1 MCLLR
6 PENGL
11 PAGGSPLG
19 AHAYLAK
26 HLRHTIAGLKIVIHN
41 QGTQSLQL
49 HGVLFFTH
57 HIRKRKIKAHSKG
70 SALAQLTLHF
80 NSTAHHI
87 HSVLGDGHAKARA
100 LDAAHSGTLFALEGI
115 KDMLQ
120 KILAHTDAA
129 IADYEIIM
137 GMARLFGCFLANRE
151 GYHAPDGSELSG
163 IAQNIDEHL
172 IQTQRVEN
180 QLLVLHID
188 GVHIKLHALGSH
200 LRTNHIHQIV
210 NTLAKIT
217 FLFLNDNLAA
227 FDAAHIQNI
236 INEAQQMIAGAHDF
250 F

>member
-19 AHAYLAK
+19 AHAYLTK
-26 HLRHTIAGLKIVIHN
+26 HFRHTIAGLKIVIHY
-41 QGTQSLQL
+41 QRPQSLKL
-49 HGVLFFTH
+49 HSGFFFKH

-87 HSVLGDGHAKARA
+87 HSVLGNGHPQACA
-100 LDAAHSGTLFALEGI
+100 LDAANSGTLFALEGI

-137 GMARLFGCFLANRE
+137 GIARLFGLLLPNRK
-151 GYHAPDGSELSG
+151 GYHATNRCKLGR
-163 IAQNIDEHL
+163 ITQNINQHL
-172 IQTQRVEN
+172 V
-180 QLLVLHID
+180 
-188 GVHIKLHALGSH
+188 
-200 LRTNHIHQIV
+200 
-210 NTLAKIT
+210 
-217 FLFLNDNLAA
+217 
-227 FDAAHIQNI
+227 
-236 INEAQQMIAGAHDF
+236 
-250 F
+250 